1 MAYFFK
7 LERGQ
12 ILPIYEFYCKRCNTV
27 FQFYSRT
34 INTNTIPRCPKCKRP
49 KLERILSGFAT
60 FSPSD
65 RDETSGMDLPD
76 VDETKIEK
84 AMSML
89 DKNMDKIDENDPRQA
104 ARLMRELTNAT
115 GLEMGDSM
123 EEALGRLEKGEDPEK
138 IEKDMGDL
146 LDGEDQ
152 LFKKSRKSKT
162 KNQSPKPS
170 RDETLYELD

>member
-1 MAYFFK
+1 M
-7 LERGQ
+7 
-12 ILPIYEFYCKRCNTV
+12 PIYEFYCKKCNTV

-34 INTNTIPRCPKCKRP
+34 INTEAIPKCPKCKRT
-49 KLERILSGFAT
+49 KLDRILSGFAT

-65 RDETSGMDLPD
+65 KDETSGMDLPD
-76 VDETKIEK
+76 IDETKIEK

-89 DKNMDKIDENDPRQA
+89 ERNMDKIDENDPRQA
-104 ARLMRELTNAT
+104 ARLMRELTSAT

-138 IEKDMGDL
+138 IEQDMGDI

-152 LFKKSRKSKT
+152 FFKKLRKSKA
-162 KNQSPKPS
+162 KNQSSKPPS
-170 RDETLYELD
+170 RDDTLYELD